1 MRGSMDS
8 VIAMHGTHGLPPPPP
23 ISRGA
28 PRRGSVDSVVI
39 SSGHTCVRV
48 CVCCVCF
55 RVRDFFVAHVRACM
69 CVLCVLVCVTSSWHT
84 CVRVCMCCVCSRV
97 RDIFVAHVR
106 DILWAH
112 VRGYVCL
119 CSRVRVCVCVCLR
132 VCAVCVRVWLLV

>member
-1 MRGSMDS
+1 
-8 VIAMHGTHGLPPPPP
+8 
-23 ISRGA
+23 
-28 PRRGSVDSVVI
+28 
-39 SSGHTCVRV
+39 
-48 CVCCVCF
+48 
-55 RVRDFFVAHVRACM
+55 M